1 MAIGTTWATNSWTT
15 TSWEDN
21 SCGAAGIGDP
31 ENLGD
36 LTFLFAD
43 YLADLRA
50 ANPGKDLTTLLAQA
64 LATVRAARSDELD
77 DANTM
82 YGKYLS

>member
-1 MAIGTTWATNSWTT
+1 
-15 TSWEDN
+15 
-21 SCGAAGIGDP
+21 
-31 ENLGD
+31 LGD